1 MRPGGPGAGAT
12 IFLGKDQYDAAHIEG
27 YLRKEIEMSEPII
40 FISHQRVKEGKLE
53 GYKHYYR
60 QVAEQAKADKPGTLA
75 HIAYH
80 NEEGSELSIIHIFQN
95 TESMQMHMKGV
106 DELAKKAYEYVEI
119 LGFEIYGKPADAV
132 LERMMQIVGSSIPL
146 NIWPQ
151 LIGGYIRFN
160 SGR

>member
-1 MRPGGPGAGAT
+1 
-12 IFLGKDQYDAAHIEG
+12 
-27 YLRKEIEMSEPII
+27 MSEPIV
-40 FISHQRVKEGKLE
+40 FISNQRVKEGKLE

-60 QVAEQAKADKPGTLA
+60 QVAEQAKADKPGTIA

-80 NEEGSELSIIHIFQN
+80 NEEGTELSIIHIFPDA
-95 TESMQMHMKGV
+95 ESMEAHMKGV

-119 LGFEIYGKPADAV
+119 LGFEIYGKPTEAV
-132 LERMMQIVGSSIPL
+132 LERMMQIVGSGIPV
-146 NIWPQ
+146 NIKPQ